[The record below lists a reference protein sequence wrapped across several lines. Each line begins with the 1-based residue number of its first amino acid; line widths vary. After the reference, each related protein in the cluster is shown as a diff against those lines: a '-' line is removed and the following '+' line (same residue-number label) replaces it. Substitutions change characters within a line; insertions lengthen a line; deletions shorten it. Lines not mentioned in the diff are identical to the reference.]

1 MATQTYSD
9 ALITALRAVTEMN
22 NPNYLLLPIDPDDEM
37 LQAGSVAAG
46 ISEVEAKNVYQA
58 MILHWVSNL
67 PH

>member
-1 MATQTYSD
+1 MAMQTYSD

-37 LQAGSVAAG
+37 LQAGSIAAG

>member
-1 MATQTYSD
+1 MAMQTYSD

-37 LQAGSVAAG
+37 LQAGSNAAG
-46 ISEVEAKNVYQA
+46 ISESEARSVYQA

>member
-1 MATQTYSD
+1 MAAHNYSD
-9 ALITALRAVTEMN
+9 ALVTALRAVTEMN

-37 LQAGSVAAG
+37 LQAGSIAAG
-46 ISEVEAKNVYQA
+46 ISEIEARDVYHA

>member
-1 MATQTYSD
+1 MAMQTYSD

-37 LQAGSVAAG
+37 LQAGSIAAG

-58 MILHWVSNL
+58 
-67 PH
+67 